1 MLRNNAFLPAPEIIE
16 GRKVDVEY
24 VGPLA
29 RSQRMEES
37 VAIDRLYQLAM
48 QVGQIDPSIMDN
60 INHDEAVRM
69 RSKLLGVP
77 KTIMRGVDEVG
88 EIRQQRMMQQQAQPQ
103 MQMQQQQAEMA
114 LTQSQAMKEMGKPET
129 IEGFE
134 KAEDRA
140 REEGFIE

>member
-48 QVGQIDPSIMDN
+48 QVGQIDPTIMDN

-88 EIRQQRMMQQQAQPQ
+88 EIRQQRMMQQQAQQQ
-103 MQMQQQQAEMA
+103 MMIQQQQAEMA
-114 LTQSQAMKEMGKPET
+114 LTQSKAMKEMGNPET
-129 IEGFE
+129 QEGFE